1 MTSTAISSLLSSV
14 KPFWP
19 LLFTIVLPRGYGY
32 FNALKTAYRT
42 RPPPKPLP
50 PRVNRSL
57 NILFCSVLFFLV
69 QSLRPIPNQDMQNVF
84 STTGTRI
91 GVPSDVLFTR
101 LAMLRPNGIL
111 TAADEALQSAL
122 GSKNSRTVYLAYGAS
137 TLLDCP
143 FCHSDQ
149 PLTYTIYSLPT
160 TVFLPHLL
168 HLVIIGLATSATLT
182 SPISATSRTSLLIP
196 ALMFLALDGWFN
208 VAATFIPP
216 ITVPGQTSPS
226 SLFVYMRRFRPISIS
241 CLDVLFALYLWT
253 TSTGRFVFFPFLSDP
268 NAADNAG
275 VETLQAQTQELIRN
289 SGVALQTVQAKLRA
303 YTIARNTVN
312 RDQNL
317 KAAEDRYW
325 REVVSREAEM
335 DSAGGGIAGN
345 NDEIYQDEEVQA
357 AIARVYGQG
366 GVDVPRAKKE
376 ASAFVDG
383 VTQGLE
389 NA

>member
-1 MTSTAISSLLSSV
+1 MTETSTTSRIYA
-14 KPFWP
+14 
-19 LLFTIVLPRGYGY
+19 
-32 FNALKTAYRT
+32 
-42 RPPPKPLP
+42 
-50 PRVNRSL
+50 
-57 NILFCSVLFFLV
+57 
-69 QSLRPIPNQDMQNVF
+69 DMN
-84 STTGTRI
+84 S
-91 GVPSDVLFTR
+91 
-101 LAMLRPNGIL
+101 
-111 TAADEALQSAL
+111 
-122 GSKNSRTVYLAYGAS
+122 SRTVYLAYGAS

-196 ALMFLALDGWFN
+196 ALIFLALDGWFN

-335 DSAGGGIAGN
+335 DIAGGGIAGN